1 MEIKH
6 KACPCPNCIAVL
18 SLLVNL
24 WVDCPQFLSL
34 SKKKHLLVLYTE
46 RERVT
51 HSHRWMNQRCSRI
64 WQGGRGEERGQ
75 RCSSPS
81 HDKPPFPIQILH
93 RSSPYSNG
101 QKRLGDLYSTHRPCQ
116 KKKKLHG
123 AMDQVHC
130 GLRPRTPAHYHHG
143 SMASSVWSTANGFFM
158 FMRGPF
164 SCSSATDMANLYL
177 PKWFI
182 FLDIQ
187 WSLWIVEIDS
197 DCSSFL
203 ASLVDHIN
211 ITHK

>member
-116 KKKKLHG
+116 KKKTAWCHGPSSLWTTATYTGTLPPWVHGQLGVVYGQWFLHVHEWTFFLLFSNRHGESLSPQMIYFSRYSMEFMDSRNRFKL
-123 AMDQVHC
+123 
-130 GLRPRTPAHYHHG
+130 
-143 SMASSVWSTANGFFM
+143 
-158 FMRGPF
+158 
-164 SCSSATDMANLYL
+164 
-177 PKWFI
+177 FI
-182 FLDIQ
+182 F
-187 WSLWIVEIDS
+187 
-197 DCSSFL
+197 SS
-203 ASLVDHIN
+203 
-211 ITHK
+211 

>member
-116 KKKKLHG
+116 KKKNCMVPWTKFTVDYGH
-123 AMDQVHC
+123 VHRHITTMGPWPARC
-130 GLRPRTPAHYHHG
+130 GLRPMV
-143 SMASSVWSTANGFFM
+143 S
-158 FMRGPF
+158 
-164 SCSSATDMANLYL
+164 SCSCVDL
-177 PKWFI
+177 
-182 FLDIQ
+182 
-187 WSLWIVEIDS
+187 
-197 DCSSFL
+197 FL
-203 ASLVDHIN
+203 ALQQQTWRIFISPNDLFF
-211 ITHK
+211 